1 MRTGEGEWGGHFEGD
16 VVEGEGKWRGHV
28 EGDVVRGE
36 AVENEGITK
45 WFITSLVAP
54 LTEVHNIKKR

>member
-36 AVENEGITK
+36 AVENEGITD
-45 WFITSLVAP
+45 
-54 LTEVHNIKKR
+54 